1 MSGVS
6 IYRTEVVP
14 EWIDYNGHLRDAY
27 YSLIV
32 SLATDALMDR
42 LGLDQAYRARTRCT
56 LYTLEMHMHFLHEV
70 KKTDVIDVAV
80 RILGTDRKRIH
91 AAFDMRCGRY
101 PDPVA
106 TAESMLLH
114 VHQGD
119 EPKSQAFPPEVIEAL
134 AGVAEEDAA
143 GAGAAARTGA
153 VATAAPAREP
163 PAPAAPIPGS
173 RRMELRSRS

>member
-1 MSGVS
+1 MSGVR
-6 IYRTEVVP
+6 IYRTEVAP

-42 LGLDQAYRARTRCT
+42 VGLDEGYRARTQCT
-56 LYTLEMHMHFLHEV
+56 LYTLEMHLHFLHEV
-70 KKTDVIDVAV
+70 KQTDVVEVSV

-91 AAFDMRCGRY
+91 AAFDVRCGRY

-106 TAESMLLH
+106 TAELMLLH

-119 EPKSQAFPPEVIEAL
+119 EPKAQGFAPEVIEGL
-134 AGVAEEDAA
+134 ARLVEESDTDV
-143 GAGAAARTGA
+143 GSD
-153 VATAAPAREP
+153 
-163 PAPAAPIPGS
+163 IPGS